1 MNKAVS
7 SKFRVGIDIG
17 IGKVALVSGAGRGIG
32 KAIARALAAEG
43 IKVGVNALHEES
55 ATAATKEIIDAGG
68 QAIALP
74 ANVANQDRVNRMVA
88 KLAEAFGPVDI
99 LVNNAAAPAEFIP
112 FEKTTIKDQENE
124 LVTLIGTLNCTRSV
138 LPSMIERRNGRII
151 NISSTSGRYGTPG
164 RTVYSAANA
173 GIDSFTKAL
182 AHEVGQYGITV
193 NSISPGAIESP
204 RFKARSKEMRD
215 AQQRMIAIPRFGEPE
230 DVANAVLFFVK
241 KESSYVTGA
250 ILDVDGGFSGFEPSR
265 CEVF

>member
-1 MNKAVS
+1 MT
-7 SKFRVGIDIG
+7 F
-17 IGKVALVSGAGRGIG
+17 IGKVAFVSGAGRGIG
-32 KAIARALAAEG
+32 RAIARALAAEG
-43 IKVGVNALHEES
+43 IKVGVNALHQES
-55 ATAATKEIIDAGG
+55 AAATTKEIIDAGG

-74 ANVANQDRVNRMVA
+74 ADVAGQDGVNRIVA
-88 KLAEAFGPVDI
+88 KLVQAFGPVDI

-124 LVTLIGTLNCTRSV
+124 LVTLIGTFNCTRSV

-151 NISSTSGRYGTPG
+151 NISSVGGRYGAPG
-164 RTVYSAANA
+164 RAIYCAANG

-193 NSISPGAIESP
+193 NSISPGATESP

-215 AQQRMIAIPRFGEPE
+215 AHQRMIAIPRFGEPE

-241 KESSYVTGA
+241 EESSYITGA
-250 ILDVDGGFSGFEPSR
+250 ILDVDGGFSGYEPYR
-265 CEVF
+265 TIRTETGGKE